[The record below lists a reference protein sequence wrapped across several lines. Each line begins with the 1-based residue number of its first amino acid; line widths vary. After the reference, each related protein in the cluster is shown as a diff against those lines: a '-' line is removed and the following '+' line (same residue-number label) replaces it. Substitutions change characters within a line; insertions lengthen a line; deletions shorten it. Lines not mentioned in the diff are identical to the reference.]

1 MSEAEMESEE
11 PKGPA
16 PAGPWLDRIKD
27 YQTAFQ
33 KWADQCRNLD
43 KLYSRRER
51 SDAADREYAIF
62 WANIE
67 VLKPA
72 VYARPPVPV
81 VVPRFKD
88 NNAVALA
95 ASEVLE
101 RASVVNFEQQD
112 LNGVMQEVRNDFLM
126 YARGTAW
133 ARLAD
138 INGSQA
144 VAYDHVAACDFAHEM
159 LRSWRIV
166 GWVARRAWLS
176 REEGVKRFDE
186 AFNSVPLKKQDENA
200 AVPQKTDKAA
210 VWEIWDK
217 ASGKVIWVAEDHSD
231 VLDEQDA
238 FLSLA
243 GFFPCPPPA
252 YGTLI
257 PGGLIPVP
265 EILQYK
271 DQIEEINEYTARI
284 AALSQSL
291 RMKGFYA
298 AGQGDISEAIETAIK
313 SIDDRATMI
322 PISSMAALGPGG
334 FKDSI
339 VWFPVGD
346 VITLITSLVELRRVV
361 IEDVYQI
368 TGISDIVRGS
378 TDAGE
383 TATAQQI
390 KSQWG
395 SLRIRER
402 QNELVR
408 FARDM
413 TRITAEIM
421 AENFA
426 PETLAAMSQTDL
438 PTQAQKQQAQ
448 MAVQQAQALAQ
459 QAQAMQQQGQQ
470 VPPPPE
476 PPKDAVAA
484 LKKPSL
490 EEVMAF
496 LRDDKARGFTIEI
509 ETDSTIQPDEDAEKQ
524 RRVEFVTAVGG
535 LFQQAAPI
543 VMQAPQLGPFMGAVL
558 KFAADGFRAGRPLG
572 GAIDNLTEMLEGMAE
587 KAQQPSQPDPA
598 MEIELE
604 GKKADTEGKKAN
616 AAKATVDLETAKI
629 GLQTAMNPPVEPM
642 APPAPPPPDPDAEDE
657 RELRMARGKKEI
669 DFEFDTKRK
678 RLERD
683 NASGAEMGLGEG
695 AAEPSE
701 LGPSPLETLT
711 GALSQ
716 QGEMLGALAEQNQA
730 ILAGLGEIGAGMQS
744 LIQHQTT
751 PKRVVRGPDGRVSG
765 IELAQ

>member
-1 MSEAEMESEE
+1 MESEE
-11 PKGPA
+11 PKGPT
-16 PAGPWLDRIKD
+16 PAGPWLDRIKE
-27 YQTAFQ
+27 YQVAFQ
-33 KWADQCRNLD
+33 KWADQCKNLD
-43 KLYSRRER
+43 KLYSRKER

-81 VVPRFKD
+81 VAPRFKD

-95 ASEVLE
+95 ASEMLE

-112 LNGVMQEVRNDFLM
+112 INGVMQEVRNDFLM

-133 ARLAD
+133 ARLAN
-138 INGSQA
+138 INGTEA

-166 GWVARRAWLS
+166 GWVARRAWLT
-176 REEGVKRFDE
+176 RAEGEKRFGGKFE
-186 AFNSVPLKKQDENA
+186 SVPLKKQDENA

-217 ASGKVIWVAEDHSD
+217 ASGCVYWVAEDHPD
-231 VLDEQDA
+231 VLDKQEA

-339 VWFPVGD
+339 VWFPVGE
-346 VITLITSLVELRRVV
+346 VIELIRSLVELRRVV

-402 QNELVR
+402 QGELIR
-408 FARDM
+408 FARDLA
-413 TRITAEIM
+413 RITAEIM
-421 AENFA
+421 AENFSA
-426 PETLAAMSQTDL
+426 QTLAAMSQTDL

-448 MAVQQAQALAQ
+448 TAVQQAQAMAR
-459 QAQAMQQQGQQ
+459 QAEAAAQQGQQ
-470 VPPPPE
+470 IPPPPE
-476 PPKDAVAA
+476 PPKEVLAA

-490 EEVMAF
+490 EEVVAF
-496 LRDDKARGFTIEI
+496 LKNDKARGFTIEI

-572 GAIDNLTEMLEGMAE
+572 SAIDQLTEMLDGMAE
-587 KAQQPSQPDPA
+587 RASQPQEPDPA
-598 MEIELE
+598 MQIELE
-604 GKKADTEGKKAN
+604 GKKADTAGKVANAKKSEIELQKAMVEAQAAMSGAPDSKAQTEQIKLQSAQVRGQAEMMKAEATMQQAQMDGQLAVAKHEMAMDEM
-616 AAKATVDLETAKI
+616 AAKAATDAAKAEKTET
-629 GLQTAMNPPVEPM
+629 P
-642 APPAPPPPDPDAEDE
+642 
-657 RELRMARGKKEI
+657 
-669 DFEFDTKRK
+669 
-678 RLERD
+678 
-683 NASGAEMGLGEG
+683 
-695 AAEPSE
+695 
-701 LGPSPLETLT
+701 
-711 GALSQ
+711 
-716 QGEMLGALAEQNQA
+716 
-730 ILAGLGEIGAGMQS
+730 
-744 LIQHQTT
+744 
-751 PKRVVRGPDGRVSG
+751 
-765 IELAQ
+765 

>member
-16 PAGPWLDRIKD
+16 PAGPWLDKIKD

-33 KWADQCRNLD
+33 KWADQCKNLD
-43 KLYSRRER
+43 KLYSRKER

-81 VVPRFKD
+81 VAPRFKD

-95 ASEVLE
+95 ASEMLE
-101 RASVVNFEQQD
+101 RSSVVNFEQQD
-112 LNGVMQEVRNDFLM
+112 LNGVMQEVRDDFLM

-133 ARLAD
+133 ARLAMEGD
-138 INGSQA
+138 KQV
-144 VAYDHVAACDFAHEM
+144 VAYDHVASCDFAHDM
-159 LRSWRIV
+159 QRSWRIV
-166 GWVARRAWLS
+166 NWVARRAWLS
-176 REEGVKRFDE
+176 REEGERRFGE
-186 AFNSVPLKKQDENA
+186 TFKSVPLKKQDEHA

-210 VWEIWDK
+210 VWEIWNK
-217 ASGKVIWVAEDHSD
+217 PKGEVIWVAEDHTD
-231 VLDEQDA
+231 VLDTQPA
-238 FLSLA
+238 YLSLA
-243 GFFPCPPPA
+243 GYFPCPQPA

-271 DQIEEINEYTARI
+271 DQLEEINEYTARI
-284 AALSQSL
+284 AALSQAL
-291 RMKGFYA
+291 RMRGFYA

-313 SIDDRATMI
+313 SIDDRATMV
-322 PISSMAALGPGG
+322 PVSSMAALGPGG

-339 VWFPVGD
+339 VWWPVGE
-346 VITLITSLVELRRVV
+346 VITLIQALVELRRVV

-368 TGISDIVRGS
+368 TGISDIVRGQTEAS
-378 TDAGE
+378 E
-383 TATAQQI
+383 TLGAQQL

-402 QNELVR
+402 QNELIR

-421 AENFA
+421 AENFE
-426 PETLAAMSQTDL
+426 PTTLAQMAQTGL
-438 PTQAQKQQAQ
+438 PTQVQKQQAQ
-448 MAVQQAQALAQ
+448 MAVQQAQALTQ
-459 QAQAMQQQGQQ
+459 QAQMMQQQGQD

-476 PPKDAVAA
+476 PPKEMLDA

-490 EEVMAF
+490 EEVIQF
-496 LRDDKARGFTIEI
+496 LRNDKARGFTIEI

-572 GAIDNLTEMLEGMAE
+572 GAIDQLTEMLDGMAE
-587 KAQQPSQPDPA
+587 KAQQPAEPDPMA
-598 MEIELE
+598 QIELE

-616 AAKATVDLETAKI
+616 AKKSEIELQRAIVEAQSIPQQQPMEPGPTEPEMMETLAS
-629 GLQTAMNPPVEPM
+629 
-642 APPAPPPPDPDAEDE
+642 AEDKRASAVLKIAQAE
-657 RELRMARGKKEI
+657 KVQVDTALAPQQMAQQAENDQAKLAAMRGKAAQP
-669 DFEFDTKRK
+669 TG
-678 RLERD
+678 
-683 NASGAEMGLGEG
+683 GA
-695 AAEPSE
+695 
-701 LGPSPLETLT
+701 
-711 GALSQ
+711 
-716 QGEMLGALAEQNQA
+716 
-730 ILAGLGEIGAGMQS
+730 
-744 LIQHQTT
+744 
-751 PKRVVRGPDGRVSG
+751 D
-765 IELAQ
+765 

>member
-27 YQTAFQ
+27 YQTTFQ
-33 KWADQCRNLD
+33 KWADQCKNLD
-43 KLYSRRER
+43 KLYSRKER

-62 WANIE
+62 WANVE

-81 VVPRFKD
+81 VAPRFKD
-88 NNAVALA
+88 NNPVALA
-95 ASEVLE
+95 ASEMLE
-101 RASVVNFEQQD
+101 RASVVNFEQED
-112 LNGVMQEVRNDFLM
+112 LNGLMQAVRDDFLM
-126 YARGTAW
+126 YARGTGW
-133 ARLAD
+133 ARLAEV
-138 INGSQA
+138 NGKQA
-144 VAYDHVAACDFAHEM
+144 VTYDHVAGCDFAHDM
-159 LRSWRIV
+159 QRMWRIV
-166 GWVARRAWLS
+166 GWVARRAWLT
-176 REEGVKRFDE
+176 RKEGERRFGDT
-186 AFNSVPLKKQDENA
+186 FKNVPLKKQDENA
-200 AVPQKTDKAA
+200 AVAQKTDKAA

-217 ASGKVIWVAEDHSD
+217 ASGKVIWVAEDHTD

-243 GFFPCPPPA
+243 GFFPCPAPA

-339 VWFPVGD
+339 VWFPVGE
-346 VITLITSLVELRRVV
+346 VITLIQALVELRRVV

-421 AENFA
+421 AENFS

-459 QAQAMQQQGQQ
+459 QAQMAQQQGQQ
-470 VPPPPE
+470 APPAPE
-476 PPKDAVAA
+476 PPKEALDA

-490 EEVMAF
+490 EEVIQF
-496 LRDDKARGFTIEI
+496 LRNDKVRGFTIEI

-558 KFAADGFRAGRPLG
+558 KFAADGFRAGRSLG
-572 GAIDNLTEMLEGMAE
+572 GAIDNLTEMLDGMAE
-587 KAQQPSQPDPA
+587 KAQQPSEPDPA
-598 MEIELE
+598 MQIELE
-604 GKKADTEGKKAN
+604 GKKADTAGKVAN
-616 AAKATVDLETAKI
+616 AKRSEIELQIKQVEA
-629 GLQTAMNPPVEPM
+629 QTAMTGPG
-642 APPAPPPPDPDAEDE
+642 PDPKAQTEAIK
-657 RELRMARGKKEI
+657 M
-669 DFEFDTKRK
+669 
-678 RLERD
+678 
-683 NASGAEMGLGEG
+683 
-695 AAEPSE
+695 
-701 LGPSPLETLT
+701 ETAQIN
-711 GALSQ
+711 G
-716 QGEMLGALAEQNQA
+716 QA
-730 ILAGLGEIGAGMQS
+730 DVMQ
-744 LIQHQTT
+744 
-751 PKRVVRGPDGRVSG
+751 
-765 IELAQ
+765 AQAKIR

>member
-1 MSEAEMESEE
+1 MSEADMDSEE

-16 PAGPWLDRIKD
+16 PASLWLDRIKD

-43 KLYSRRER
+43 NLYSRKDR

-81 VVPRFKD
+81 VAPRFKD
-88 NNAVALA
+88 NNEVALS
-95 ASEVLE
+95 ASEILE
-101 RASVVNFEQQD
+101 RSCVVNFEQQD
-112 LNGVMQEVRNDFLM
+112 LNGLMQAVRDDFLM
-126 YARGTAW
+126 YARGTGW
-133 ARLAD
+133 ARFAMVE
-138 INGSQA
+138 GKQA
-144 VAYDHVAACDFAHEM
+144 VPYDHVAGCDFAHEM
-159 LRSWRIV
+159 VRSWRIV
-166 GWVARRAWLS
+166 GWVARRAWLT
-176 REEGVKRFDE
+176 RDEGKKRFGE
-186 AFNSVPLKKQDENA
+186 AFDSVPLKKQDEYA
-200 AVPQKTDKAA
+200 ATPQKTDKAA
-210 VWEIWDK
+210 VWEIWNR
-217 ASGKVIWVAEDHSD
+217 ATGKVIWVAEDYRD

-252 YGTLI
+252 YGTLV

-322 PISSMAALGPGG
+322 PVSSMAALGPGG

-339 VWFPVGD
+339 VWFPVKD
-346 VITLITSLVELRRVV
+346 VIELITSLVELRRVV

-413 TRITAEIM
+413 ARITAEIM

-426 PETLAAMSQTDL
+426 PETLAAMSQTNL

-448 MAVQQAQALAQ
+448 MAVQQAQMMA
-459 QAQAMQQQGQQ
+459 QQGQPQ
-470 VPPPPE
+470 E

-496 LRDDKARGFTIEI
+496 LRDDRARGFTIEI

-524 RRVEFVTAVGG
+524 RRVEFLTAVGG
-535 LFQQAAPI
+535 LFQQAVPVLAQFPQAAPF
-543 VMQAPQLGPFMGAVL
+543 LGASL

-572 GAIDNLTEMLEGMAE
+572 GSIDNLVEMLEQMAD
-587 KAQQPSQPDPA
+587 KAQQPSEPDPA
-598 MEIELE
+598 MQIELE

-616 AAKATVDLETAKI
+616 AEKAMIDLETSKV
-629 GLQTAMNPPVEPM
+629 GLMTAMNPPVEPM
-642 APPAPPPPDPDAEDE
+642 PPAAPPPPDPDMEDE
-657 RELRMARGKKEI
+657 RELRKVRAKKEI
-669 DFEFDTKRK
+669 DFEFETKRK

-683 NASGAEMGLGEG
+683 GEQASEIGMSEDDV
-695 AAEPSE
+695 EPSKE
-701 LGPSPLETLT
+701 GPS
-711 GALSQ
+711 AV
-716 QGEMLGALAEQNQA
+716 EMLAQALTAQGQA
-730 ILAGLGEIGAGMQS
+730 IQAGLSDVGAGMQMLAQVHS
-744 LIQHQTT
+744 A
-751 PKRVVRGPDGRVSG
+751 PKRVVRGPDGRVAG
-765 IELAQ
+765 VEAAV

>member
-1 MSEAEMESEE
+1 MAQAEMESEE

-16 PAGPWLDRIKD
+16 PAGPWLDRIKE
-27 YQTAFQ
+27 YKTKFE
-33 KWADQCRNLD
+33 KWSQQCENLD
-43 KLYSRRER
+43 KLYSRNDRAD
-51 SDAADREYAIF
+51 SADREYAIF

-81 VVPRFKD
+81 VAPRFKD
-88 NNAVALA
+88 NNLVALS
-95 ASEVLE
+95 ASEILE
-101 RASVVNFEQQD
+101 RGCVVNFEQQD
-112 LNGVMQEVRNDFLM
+112 LDGVMHLVRDEFLR

-133 ARLAD
+133 ARLA
-138 INGSQA
+138 IEGGKQV
-144 VAYDHVAACDFAHEM
+144 VAYDHVAACDFAHD
-159 LRSWRIV
+159 LARSWRVV
-166 GWVARRAWLS
+166 GWVARRAWLT
-176 REEGVKRFDE
+176 REEGIKRFGDK
-186 AFNSVPLKKQDENA
+186 FQTVPLKKQDQNA
-200 AVPQKTDKAA
+200 AVAQKDDKAP

-217 ASGKVIWVAEDHSD
+217 ASGCVYWVAEDHQT
-231 VLDEQDA
+231 VLDKQDA
-238 FLSLA
+238 YLSLA

-252 YGTLI
+252 YGTLV
-257 PGGLIPVP
+257 PNGLIPVP
-265 EILQYK
+265 EIRQYK

-346 VITLITSLVELRRVV
+346 VITLIESLVELRRVV

-378 TDAGE
+378 TNATE

-413 TRITAEIM
+413 ARITAEIM

-426 PETLAAMSQTDL
+426 PQTLMEMSQVQL
-438 PTQAQKQQAQ
+438 PMQAQKQQAQ
-448 MAVQQAQALAQ
+448 AQAQQMQMAAQ
-459 QAQAMQQQGQQ
+459 QGAQ
-470 VPPPPE
+470 VPEMPAE
-476 PPKDAVAA
+476 IKDM

-496 LRDDKARGFTIEI
+496 LRNDKARGFTIEI

-535 LFQQAAPI
+535 LFQQAAPL
-543 VMQAPQLGPFMGAVL
+543 VMQAPQLGPFIGEVL

-572 GAIDNLTEMLEGMAE
+572 SAIDNLVEMLNGMAE
-587 KAQQPSQPDPA
+587 KASQPQPPQPDPR
-598 MEIELE
+598 MEAEKIKLE
-604 GKKADTEGKKAN
+604 GTKAKTEADIMKSQASMQQTQLDAQVAVVEHKMTMEEI
-616 AAKATVDLETAKI
+616 AAKAAAD
-629 GLQTAMNPPVEPM
+629 AMK
-642 APPAPPPPDPDAEDE
+642 PAPV
-657 RELRMARGKKEI
+657 
-669 DFEFDTKRK
+669 
-678 RLERD
+678 
-683 NASGAEMGLGEG
+683 
-695 AAEPSE
+695 
-701 LGPSPLETLT
+701 
-711 GALSQ
+711 
-716 QGEMLGALAEQNQA
+716 
-730 ILAGLGEIGAGMQS
+730 IGA
-744 LIQHQTT
+744 
-751 PKRVVRGPDGRVSG
+751 P
-765 IELAQ
+765 A

>member
-1 MSEAEMESEE
+1 MESEE

-16 PAGPWLDRIKD
+16 PAGLWLDRIKD
-27 YQTAFQ
+27 YQVAFQ

-81 VVPRFKD
+81 VAPRFKD
-88 NNAVALA
+88 NNAVALS

-101 RASVVNFEQQD
+101 RACVVNFEQQD
-112 LNGVMQEVRNDFLM
+112 LNGLMQAVRDDFLM
-126 YARGTAW
+126 YARGTGW
-133 ARLAD
+133 ARFAMVED
-138 INGSQA
+138 KEA
-144 VAYDHVAACDFAHEM
+144 VPYDHVAGCDFAHEM
-159 LRSWRIV
+159 QRSWRIV
-166 GWVARRAWLS
+166 GWVARRAWLT
-176 REEGVKRFDE
+176 RDEGKKRFGD
-186 AFNSVPLKKQDENA
+186 AFDGVPLKKQDEY
-200 AVPQKTDKAA
+200 AVTPQKTDKAA
-210 VWEIWDK
+210 VWEIWNK
-217 ASGKVIWVAEDHSD
+217 ATGKVIWVAEDYRD
-231 VLDEQDA
+231 VLDEQEA

-252 YGTLI
+252 YGTLT
-257 PGGLIPVP
+257 PGSLIPVP

-322 PISSMAALGPGG
+322 PVSSMAALGPGG

-339 VWFPVGD
+339 VWFPVKD
-346 VITLITSLVELRRVV
+346 VIELITSLVELRRVV

-413 TRITAEIM
+413 ARITAEIM

-426 PETLAAMSQTDL
+426 PETLVAMSQTNL

-448 MAVQQAQALAQ
+448 MAVQQAQMMA
-459 QAQAMQQQGQQ
+459 QQGQPQ
-470 VPPPPE
+470 E

-496 LRDDKARGFTIEI
+496 LRDDRARGFTIEI

-572 GAIDNLTEMLEGMAE
+572 GSIDNLVEMLEQMAD
-587 KAQQPSQPDPA
+587 KAQQPSEPDPA
-598 MEIELE
+598 MQIELE

-616 AAKATVDLETAKI
+616 AEKAMIDLESAKV
-629 GLQTAMNPPVEPM
+629 GLMTAMNPPAEPM
-642 APPAPPPPDPDAEDE
+642 QPAAPPPPDPDMEDE
-657 RELRMARGKKEI
+657 RELRMARSKKEI
-669 DFEFDTKRK
+669 DFEFETKRK

-683 NASGAEMGLGEG
+683 GAQASEIGMSEDDV
-695 AAEPSE
+695 EPSKE
-701 LGPSPLETLT
+701 GPS
-711 GALSQ
+711 AV
-716 QGEMLGALAEQNQA
+716 EMLAQALTAQGQA
-730 ILAGLGEIGAGMQS
+730 IQAGLSDVGAGMQMLAQVHS
-744 LIQHQTT
+744 A
-751 PKRVVRGPDGRVSG
+751 PKRVVRGPDGRVAG
-765 IELAQ
+765 VEAAV

>member
-27 YQTAFQ
+27 YQTTFQ
-33 KWADQCRNLD
+33 KWADQCKNLD
-43 KLYSRRER
+43 KLYSRKER

-62 WANIE
+62 WANVE

-81 VVPRFKD
+81 VAPRFKD
-88 NNAVALA
+88 NNPVALA
-95 ASEVLE
+95 ASEMLE
-101 RASVVNFEQQD
+101 RASVVNFEQED
-112 LNGVMQEVRNDFLM
+112 LNGLMQAVRDDFLM
-126 YARGTAW
+126 YARGTGW
-133 ARLAD
+133 ARLAEV
-138 INGSQA
+138 NGKQA
-144 VAYDHVAACDFAHEM
+144 VTYDHVAGCDFAHDM
-159 LRSWRIV
+159 QRSWRIV
-166 GWVARRAWLS
+166 AWAARRAHLTS
-176 REEGVKRFDE
+176 KEGVARFGE
-186 AFNSVPLKKQDENA
+186 TFKNVPLKKQDENA
-200 AVPQKTDKAA
+200 AVAQKTDKAA

-217 ASGKVIWVAEDHSD
+217 ASGKVIWVAEDHTD

-243 GFFPCPPPA
+243 GFFPCPAPA

-339 VWFPVGD
+339 VWFPVGE
-346 VITLITSLVELRRVV
+346 VITLIQALVELRRVV

-448 MAVQQAQALAQ
+448 MAVQQAQMA
-459 QAQAMQQQGQQ
+459 QQQGQQ
-470 VPPPPE
+470 APPAPE
-476 PPKDAVAA
+476 PPKEAVDA

-490 EEVMAF
+490 EEVIQF
-496 LRDDKARGFTIEI
+496 LRNDKVRGFTIEI

-524 RRVEFVTAVGG
+524 RRVEFVGAVGG

-558 KFAADGFRAGRPLG
+558 KFAADGFRAGRSLG
-572 GAIDNLTEMLEGMAE
+572 GAIDNLTEMLDAMAE
-587 KAQQPSQPDPA
+587 KAQQPSEPDPA
-598 MEIELE
+598 MQIELE

-616 AAKATVDLETAKI
+616 AQKAMIELEKAKVEASA
-629 GLQTAMNPPVEPM
+629 AMSG
-642 APPAPPPPDPDAEDE
+642 APDPKAQTEQIK
-657 RELRMARGKKEI
+657 LQGVRMKGE
-669 DFEFDTKRK
+669 
-678 RLERD
+678 
-683 NASGAEMGLGEG
+683 AEMMKAQSGMAKTQLDGELAVAKHQMTMNEMMAQAAMR
-695 AAEPSE
+695 AAEANEP
-701 LGPSPLETLT
+701 GKD
-711 GALSQ
+711 A
-716 QGEMLGALAEQNQA
+716 
-730 ILAGLGEIGAGMQS
+730 
-744 LIQHQTT
+744 
-751 PKRVVRGPDGRVSG
+751 D
-765 IELAQ
+765 